1 MSKPQSLWSK
11 ADKFLSLTRKIVVN
25 TFTGLILIIVTF
37 SILGG
42 IGSMFSSEEG
52 IDKQDKILWFKPIGV
67 VVDSA
72 ITGTPSFDSLLLGGG
87 DVEQH
92 ELNDLLKVLNSASE
106 DDALSAVYINV
117 SELGM
122 VFSSAFE
129 IANAVKNIRDKGKRV
144 ISYSENFGNNA
155 YLISSQADTLM
166 INEYGGVSAFGF
178 SRKREFYKDLYENIN
193 LNYHIFVA
201 GDFKSGPE
209 PYTRNSMS
217 EEDKLAWNEFANPLW
232 SKMTAMMEEGRNLQ
246 DGTLQYYGDSLYEL
260 SMSTPEPAQI
270 ALDLGLVDMV
280 VTREDLRSWMFKE
293 FPNKDEDPN
302 SLPDSISIYDYLTTI
317 EDEVIESESKN
328 LIAIVNVEGTI
339 VTGEASFNVAGSDT
353 IVKNIRNAIKDD
365 AVKALVL
372 RVNSPGGDV
381 WASELITNALNEF
394 KSSGRP
400 VVSSMGDIAASG
412 GVWVTTHSDEIW
424 AKPETLTGSIGVY
437 GIVPTLD
444 GIYEW
449 AGIQVDGTSST
460 QAGEWDERLPMP
472 DYVTNSIQ
480 ASIDHTYKKFVNKV
494 AENRKM
500 PYKEILSIAGGRIW
514 SGEKALQLGLVDK
527 IGDLNDAVESAANIA
542 GIDDFTTISYSKEMD
557 PFDVFLAELLK
568 NVDAKINIDNNKGR
582 MLIKF
587 LNTHYS
593 FINPDKKINTAVYCF
608 ECEYIATK

>member
-11 ADKFLSLTRKIVVN
+11 ADRFLTLSRKIVLN
-25 TFTGLILIIVTF
+25 TFTALFLIIITF

-67 VVDSA
+67 VVDSEV
-72 ITGTPSFDSLLLGGG
+72 IGTPSFDSLLLGGG

-92 ELNDLLKVLNSASE
+92 ELEDLLSVLNNAAK
-106 DDALSAVYINV
+106 DDSLSAVYINV

-129 IANAVKNIRDKGKRV
+129 IANAVKTIRDSGKRV
-144 ISYSENFGNNA
+144 IAYAENFGNNA
-155 YLISSQADTLM
+155 YLISSQANTIM
-166 INEYGGVSAFGF
+166 VNEYGGVSAFGF

-232 SKMTAMMEEGRNLQ
+232 LKMTAMMEDGRNLPK
-246 DGTLQYYGDSLYEL
+246 GTIQNYGDSLWDL
-260 SMSTPEPAQI
+260 SIETPEPAQI
-270 ALDLGLVDMV
+270 ALNLGLVDMV
-280 VTREDLRSWMFKE
+280 VTREDLRAWMYKE
-293 FPNKDEDPN
+293 FPNKDDNPN
-302 SLPDSISIYDYLTTI
+302 ELPDSISIYDYLSTI
-317 EDEVIESESKN
+317 EEVKSESNN

-365 AVKALVL
+365 SVKALVL

-400 VVSSMGDIAASG
+400 IIASMGDIAASG

-460 QAGEWDERLPMP
+460 KAGEWDERLPMP

-480 ASIDHTYKKFVNKV
+480 ASIDNTYKKFVTKV
-494 AENRKM
+494 AENRKLS
-500 PYKEILSIAGGRIW
+500 YKEILSVAGGRIW

-527 IGDLNDAVESAANIA
+527 IGDLNDAIESAANIA
-542 GIDDFTTISYSKEMD
+542 GIDDFKTISYSKEMD
-557 PFDVFLAELLK
+557 PLDIFISELLK
-568 NVDAKINIDNNKGR
+568 NLDAQIDLNNQGQ
-582 MLIKF
+582 MLMKF
-587 LNTHYS
+587 LDTHYG
-593 FINPDKKINTAVYCF
+593 FINPDKKINVAVYCF
-608 ECEYIATK
+608 ECEYLTTK

>member
-11 ADKFLSLTRKIVVN
+11 ADRFLTLSRKIVLN
-25 TFTGLILIIVTF
+25 TFTALFLIIITF

-67 VVDSA
+67 VVDSEV
-72 ITGTPSFDSLLLGGG
+72 IGTPSFDSLLLGGG

-92 ELNDLLKVLNSASE
+92 ELEDLLSVLNNAAK
-106 DDALSAVYINV
+106 DDSLSAVYINV

-129 IANAVKNIRDKGKRV
+129 IANAVKTIRDSGKRV
-144 ISYSENFGNNA
+144 IAYAENFGNNA
-155 YLISSQADTLM
+155 YLISSQANTIM
-166 INEYGGVSAFGF
+166 VNEYGSVSAFGF

-232 SKMTAMMEEGRNLQ
+232 LKMTAMMEDGRNLPK
-246 DGTLQYYGDSLYEL
+246 GTIQNYGDSLWDL
-260 SMSTPEPAQI
+260 SIETPEPAQI
-270 ALDLGLVDMV
+270 ALNLGLVDMV
-280 VTREDLRSWMFKE
+280 VTREDLRAWMYKE
-293 FPNKDEDPN
+293 FPNKDDNPN
-302 SLPDSISIYDYLTTI
+302 ELPDSISIYDYLSTI
-317 EDEVIESESKN
+317 EEVKSESNN

-365 AVKALVL
+365 SVKALVL

-400 VVSSMGDIAASG
+400 IIASMGDIAASG

-460 QAGEWDERLPMP
+460 KAGEWDERLPMP

-480 ASIDHTYKKFVNKV
+480 ASIDNTYEKFVTKV
-494 AENRKM
+494 AENRKLS
-500 PYKEILSIAGGRIW
+500 YKEILSVAGGRIW

-527 IGDLNDAVESAANIA
+527 IGDLNDAIESAANIA
-542 GIDDFTTISYSKEMD
+542 GIEDFKTISYSKEMD
-557 PFDVFLAELLK
+557 PLDIFISELLK
-568 NVDAKINIDNNKGR
+568 NLDAQIDLNNQGQIL
-582 MLIKF
+582 MKF
-587 LNTHYS
+587 LDTHYG
-593 FINPDKKINTAVYCF
+593 FINPDKKINVAVYCF
-608 ECEYIATK
+608 ECEYLTTK

>member
-11 ADKFLSLTRKIVVN
+11 ADRFLTLSRKIVLN
-25 TFTGLILIIVTF
+25 TFTALFLIIITF

-67 VVDSA
+67 VVDSEV
-72 ITGTPSFDSLLLGGG
+72 IGTPSFDSLLLGGG

-92 ELNDLLKVLNSASE
+92 ELEDLLSVLNNAAK
-106 DDALSAVYINV
+106 DDSLSAVYINV

-129 IANAVKNIRDKGKRV
+129 IANAVKTIRDSGKRV
-144 ISYSENFGNNA
+144 IAYAENFGNNA
-155 YLISSQADTLM
+155 YLISSQANTIM
-166 INEYGGVSAFGF
+166 VNEYGGVSAFGF

-232 SKMTAMMEEGRNLQ
+232 LKMTEMMEDGRNLPE
-246 DGTLQYYGDSLYEL
+246 GTIQNYGDSLWDL
-260 SMSTPEPAQI
+260 SIETPEPAQI
-270 ALDLGLVDMV
+270 ALNLGLVDMV
-280 VTREDLRSWMFKE
+280 VTREDLRAWMYKE
-293 FPNKDEDPN
+293 FPNKDNNPN
-302 SLPDSISIYDYLTTI
+302 ELPDSISIYDYLSTI
-317 EDEVIESESKN
+317 EEPKSESNN

-365 AVKALVL
+365 SVKALVL

-400 VVSSMGDIAASG
+400 IIASMGDIAASG

-460 QAGEWDERLPMP
+460 KAGEWDERLPMP

-480 ASIDHTYKKFVNKV
+480 ASIDNTYKKFVTKV
-494 AENRKM
+494 AENRKLS
-500 PYKEILSIAGGRIW
+500 YKEILSVAGGRIW

-527 IGDLNDAVESAANIA
+527 IGDLNDAIESAANIA
-542 GIDDFTTISYSKEMD
+542 GIDDFKTISYSKEMD
-557 PFDVFLAELLK
+557 PLDIFISELLK
-568 NVDAKINIDNNKGR
+568 NLDAQIDLNNQGEIL
-582 MLIKF
+582 MKF
-587 LNTHYS
+587 LDTHYG
-593 FINPDKKINTAVYCF
+593 FINPDKKINVAVYCF
-608 ECEYIATK
+608 ECEYLTTK

>member
-11 ADKFLSLTRKIVVN
+11 ADRFLTLSRKIVLN
-25 TFTGLILIIVTF
+25 TFTALLLIIITF

-67 VVDSA
+67 VVDSEV
-72 ITGTPSFDSLLLGGG
+72 IGTPSFDSLLLGGG

-92 ELNDLLKVLNSASE
+92 ELEDLLSVLNNAAK
-106 DDALSAVYINV
+106 DDSLSAVYINV

-129 IANAVKNIRDKGKRV
+129 IANAVKTIRDSGKRV
-144 ISYSENFGNNA
+144 IAYAENFGNNA
-155 YLISSQADTLM
+155 YLISSQANTIM
-166 INEYGGVSAFGF
+166 VNEYGGVSAFGF

-232 SKMTAMMEEGRNLQ
+232 LKMTAMMEDGRNLPK
-246 DGTLQYYGDSLYEL
+246 GTIQNYGDSLWDL
-260 SMSTPEPAQI
+260 SIETPEPAQI
-270 ALDLGLVDMV
+270 ALNLGLVDMV
-280 VTREDLRSWMFKE
+280 VTREDLRAWMYKE
-293 FPNKDEDPN
+293 FPNKDDNPN
-302 SLPDSISIYDYLTTI
+302 ELPDSISIYDYLSTI
-317 EDEVIESESKN
+317 EEVKSESNN

-365 AVKALVL
+365 SVKALVL

-400 VVSSMGDIAASG
+400 IIASMGDIAASG

-460 QAGEWDERLPMP
+460 KAGEWDERLPMP

-480 ASIDHTYKKFVNKV
+480 ASIDNTYEKFVTKV
-494 AENRKM
+494 AENRKLS
-500 PYKEILSIAGGRIW
+500 YKEILSVAGGRIW

-527 IGDLNDAVESAANIA
+527 IGDLNDAIESAANIA
-542 GIDDFTTISYSKEMD
+542 GIEDFKTISYSKEMD
-557 PFDVFLAELLK
+557 PLDIFISELLK
-568 NVDAKINIDNNKGR
+568 NLDAQIDLNNQGQ
-582 MLIKF
+582 MLMKF
-587 LNTHYS
+587 LDTHYG
-593 FINPDKKINTAVYCF
+593 FINPDKKINVAVYCF
-608 ECEYIATK
+608 ECEYLTTK